1 MLLDTPI
8 ESLPAT
14 SPVTIHRFKTL
25 SINTYSDLLNYFPF
39 RYEDYSLI
47 TPIARIQEGEIVTVK
62 GMIIQS
68 KNEITRRGFRL
79 QKITIQDESARL
91 TLTWINQPYLI
102 HVLKEGMT
110 VFVAGEVV
118 RFAGKITLQP
128 SEWELTKDETI
139 HTNRIVPI
147 YSEIRGLSSKTIR
160 EKVFHI
166 ISHLKN
172 TGEPHDQMPGEVV
185 KFNNILPALL
195 GNFLIQTRW
204 EFLEC

>member
-39 RYEDYSLI
+39 RYEDYSII

-79 QKITIQDESARL
+79 QKITIQDESAPLPL
-91 TLTWINQPYLI
+91 TRVNQTYLN
-102 HVLKEGMT
+102 HVFKKG
-110 VFVAGEVV
+110 VAG
-118 RFAGKITLQP
+118 
-128 SEWELTKDETI
+128 
-139 HTNRIVPI
+139 
-147 YSEIRGLSSKTIR
+147 
-160 EKVFHI
+160 
-166 ISHLKN
+166 
-172 TGEPHDQMPGEVV
+172 
-185 KFNNILPALL
+185 
-195 GNFLIQTRW
+195 
-204 EFLEC
+204 